1 VAKQTTT
8 PPPAGG
14 SRPAGRAKATPEAS
28 GGRFGR
34 LTASRSATASA
45 DRPARSA
52 DRPAR
57 SANAPSIGQFVAES
71 RSELRKVTWPTRQE
85 TMNLTAAV
93 IAMTVGIAAFLG
105 LIDSLLDLLVKPVL
119 GAK

>member
-1 VAKQTTT
+1 MAKQTTT

-28 GGRFGR
+28 GGR
-34 LTASRSATASA
+34 LTASRSGTAPA

-52 DRPAR
+52 ERPAR
-57 SANAPSIGQFVAES
+57 SANAPSVGQFVAES

-105 LIDSLLDLLVKPVL
+105 LIDSLLDLLVKPIL